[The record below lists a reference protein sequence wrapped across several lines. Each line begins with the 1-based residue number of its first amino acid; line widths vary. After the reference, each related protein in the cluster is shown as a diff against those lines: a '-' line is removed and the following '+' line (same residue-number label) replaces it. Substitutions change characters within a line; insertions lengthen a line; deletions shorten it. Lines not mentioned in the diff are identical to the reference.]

1 MAAAAAAAGPFERVA
16 SQAVHKLL
24 RRAGCSVELSVARP
38 MSGQPSTVARLLWQL
53 VQAQLTAA
61 ISTSAHP
68 DLLSLILP
76 SEAMQMDRRGVQL
89 EPQELLRRWANA
101 LLAHANRPDRVE
113 DWLLDLVDS
122 DAPSIAAVATV
133 LLHEAAPAECGA
145 TLNALMVE
153 DVDEQAQMLV
163 DEMAMAG
170 CTAFEVDAAAI
181 VAGTER
187 LHICVAAAIYLAHPV
202 LSTAADHRQ
211 SGGGGLT
218 MHRVMGPL
226 SEQEQLERIKQLG
239 EKAGGAA
246 GHLVE
251 DTPVRCSARTALLAH
266 SAHPAP
272 SLSLITPAGTHAA
285 PPAAHRPTARH
296 HPC

>member
-1 MAAAAAAAGPFERVA
+1 MAR
-16 SQAVHKLL
+16 L
-24 RRAGCSVELSVARP
+24 

-202 LSTAADHRQ
+202 LD
-211 SGGGGLT
+211 GGGPPSERRRRPDDASRDGSA
-218 MHRVMGPL
+218 P
-226 SEQEQLERIKQLG
+226 EQEQLERIKQLG
-239 EKAGGAA
+239 EKAAQR
-246 GHLVE
+246 
-251 DTPVRCSARTALLAH
+251 DTSSKILRCATACTTLLALLSPLPH
-266 SAHPAP
+266 
-272 SLSLITPAGTHAA
+272 SLIAPAGDAA